1 MTGAPLA
8 VRPLSPAQVMTRRA
22 LLDAAAEL
30 ALAGG
35 YDAVTMR
42 AVAARAG
49 VSPPTAYQHFASKDH
64 LLVEVMIERVNG
76 TTAAV
81 AAKPARGTTA
91 IDRTVATLRRAMRR
105 VADEPN
111 LYVAMMRAYISGVP
125 EVAHV
130 RTGMETSMQTW
141 VDTALA
147 DTEVDDRAAVV
158 AILEAVLFA
167 GMVGLVTGGKQP
179 ADVAD
184 DLERAA
190 RRLLTPAP

>member
-1 MTGAPLA
+1 M
-8 VRPLSPAQVMTRRA
+8 
-22 LLDAAAEL
+22 DAAAQL

-42 AVAARAG
+42 GVAKEAG
-49 VSPPTAYQHFASKDH
+49 VSAPTAYQHFASKDH
-64 LLVEVMIERVNG
+64 LLVEVMIDRVNA

-81 AAKPARGTTA
+81 TAKPEQGWTA

-105 VADEPN
+105 VEDEPN
-111 LYVAMMRAYISGVP
+111 LYIAMMRSYISGVP

-130 RTGMETSMQTW
+130 RTGMETSMQSW

-147 DTEVDDRAAVV
+147 STEVDDRDAVI

-179 ADVAD
+179 HDVAD

-190 RRLLTPAP
+190 RRLLA